1 MGKKITKSG
10 IRTFFA
16 PIIWIIITGLVFF
29 LASGEINNLRVW
41 IYIGVYAVGGLI
53 IGVILKKK
61 SPKLLNDRGKKQE
74 GTKQFDRY
82 ILLAYFIFAIII
94 TPLIA
99 GIDKRLHLSD
109 AMPFYYL
116 YVGIIL
122 YVVSAVFSTWAMLH
136 NPFFEGTVRIQKDK
150 NHNVIN
156 TGPYKIVRHPGYLGM
171 LAGSIALPFA
181 LGSIFAFISL
191 IIMILL
197 IIIRTYYE
205 DTTLQKELIGYSEYC
220 KEVKYRLIP
229 FIW

>member
-1 MGKKITKSG
+1 MGEKISKSG

-41 IYIGVYAVGGLI
+41 IYIGVYVVGGLI
-53 IGVILKKK
+53 IGVLLIKK

-74 GTKQFDRY
+74 GAKQFDKS
-82 ILLAYFIFAIII
+82 ILLTYFLFAIII
-94 TPLIA
+94 TPLVA
-99 GIDKRLHLSD
+99 GIDKRLNLSD
-109 AMPFYYL
+109 PIPFYYL

-122 YVVSAVFSTWAMLH
+122 YIVSAIFSTWPMLY

-150 NHNVIN
+150 NQNVVK

-171 LAGSIALPFA
+171 LSGSIALPLA
-181 LGSIFAFISL
+181 LGSIFAFIPL
-191 IIMILL
+191 VIMILL
-197 IIIRTYYE
+197 IVIRTYYE
-205 DTTLQKELIGYSEYC
+205 DTTLQNELIGYSEYC